1 MDGFA
6 GAQAFTEACW
16 PEGEDG
22 DEIFELRVV
31 ADKAW
36 KLSKRGVFRDEVE
49 GF

>member
-22 DEIFELRVV
+22 DEIFKLRVV
-31 ADKAW
+31 SNETW
-36 KLSKRGVFRDEVE
+36 KLSKCSVFGDEVE